1 MSTTQPSPEQT
12 SVYGQIARFRC
23 QERELSDN
31 FVLPPPAEDPLPKWN
46 LWTDLDSVKVII
58 IGLLHSDSDLGPD
71 QLAAILHARNP
82 SAYGNLTGGDVE
94 SIFSWLRNNPDA
106 PDNPYKTIFNKQPG
120 DDATSNVY
128 VVMRASILLGLVE
141 TEAGVPRAKEKAQE
155 RLGALEYSADVL
167 DMWNTLI
174 RDAKERQA
182 REAEQQQQQE
192 QKPEPEQKQEQESA
206 EKVEETETQR
216 VNADEETK
224 EETAGTDDE

>member
-1 MSTTQPSPEQT
+1 MSTTQPSPGQT
-12 SVYGQIARFRC
+12 VIYGQIARFRC
-23 QERELSDN
+23 QERELSDH

-71 QLAAILHARNP
+71 NLAAILHARNP
-82 SAYGNLTGGDVE
+82 SAYGNLTGADVE
-94 SIFSWLRNNPDA
+94 SVFSWLRNHPDA
-106 PDNPYKTIFNKQPG
+106 PDNPYKAMFNKQPG

-155 RLGALEYSADVL
+155 RLGALKYSADVL
-167 DMWNTLI
+167 DMWTTLI
-174 RDAKERQA
+174 GDAKERQA
-182 REAEQQQQQE
+182 REAEQRQQQRQG
-192 QKPEPEQKQEQESA
+192 SA

-216 VNADEETK
+216 VNADEETE